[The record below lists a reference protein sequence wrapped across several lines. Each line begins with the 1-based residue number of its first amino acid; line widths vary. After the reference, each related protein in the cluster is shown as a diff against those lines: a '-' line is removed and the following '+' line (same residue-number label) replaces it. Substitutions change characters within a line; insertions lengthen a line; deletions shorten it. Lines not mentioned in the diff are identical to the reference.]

1 MFDDCESL
9 NDIAR
14 KYFGKANY
22 TNREK
27 SKKLLSDN
35 GIDWHQWLVEKKE
48 CRTKHCI
55 VCGKKLEKQ
64 QTKFCSHGCAA
75 SFNNRAR
82 KKKIGESTIDEKTRV
97 STSGQEKVTR
107 YCEHCGK
114 ELLDRQKRFC
124 SSKCQRDYDYN
135 QYITAWKNGEVSGMR
150 SATLISQHIKRYMLE
165 KTGCACEICGCNWV
179 NPKSGK
185 PIVEI
190 HHIDGDAFNNKE
202 DNLQVLC
209 PNHHAMTET
218 FKNNNEKGRS
228 KRLKEK

>member
-1 MFDDCESL
+1 
-9 NDIAR
+9 
-14 KYFGKANY
+14 
-22 TNREK
+22 
-27 SKKLLSDN
+27 
-35 GIDWHQWLVEKKE
+35 
-48 CRTKHCI
+48 
-55 VCGKKLEKQ
+55 
-64 QTKFCSHGCAA
+64 
-75 SFNNRAR
+75 
-82 KKKIGESTIDEKTRV
+82 
-97 STSGQEKVTR
+97 
-107 YCEHCGK
+107 
-114 ELLDRQKRFC
+114 
-124 SSKCQRDYDYN
+124 
-135 QYITAWKNGEVSGMR
+135 
-150 SATLISQHIKRYMLE
+150 MLE